1 MGNSNKTTSC
11 LIVVAL
17 TAVLLADLSAILKP
31 VQAQGRSSALIEEIV
46 VTARKREENLQD
58 APIAVSAFTGEALDF
73 RGVTD
78 IGKLDQ
84 FVPNLVLNESTTY
97 SNVTNAAVYIRGI
110 GQNDFTPVIDPGVG
124 IYVDGVYL
132 GRSVGAVLDIVDLER
147 VEVLRGPQGTL
158 FGRNTIG
165 GAISLSSKKPDG
177 EFGGKL
183 DVKYGTDDRF
193 NVRGSVNIPLS
204 DKFFARLSAAT
215 FNQDGYVTRVL
226 DDKDLGDQDVVAL
239 RAALRW
245 LPNDNL
251 DINWSVDYSTENE
264 NGNPFVLTGIQ
275 PLNVGILTGGGP
287 SMTLAATTLGAQ
299 LATGGPASFPG
310 GEFFN
315 VLHPSGFPF
324 QFLACFSPENANN
337 PVCFNQQYID
347 NGDKKLNYSGDPSY
361 QKLDVWGTGLTVDWQ
376 LNENLKLKSI
386 TSLRGFEGNF
396 EGDQDGSPIRVSY
409 LIDIYQHEQFSQEL
423 QLLGTGF
430 AERLDWIIGGYYFEE
445 DGKNINPVRFSQVD
459 LQSGGH
465 YDADSWA
472 VFAQGTWHFNDRLDL
487 TFGLRYTEDTRDYL
501 PDQFIEVLPVGPLP
515 FNCPPPATPMP
526 FNPALP
532 TCGIGDRPLP
542 FEWTHHQT
550 SELVPMVNL
559 SYRWNEGLMTYF
571 TYSEGFKSGGYT
583 QRIFPPEASTP
594 SFDPEFVKSY
604 EGGFKFDGW
613 NDRLRF
619 NVAVFFTDYTNL
631 QLLVADPSRLGPFV
645 SNAGDAEVIGVE
657 MEALLN
663 PAEGWY
669 ITGSAGMTDIDR
681 TALEGTVQGLNLDSP
696 FQHVSEWT
704 ANAQIYK
711 EFAIGDLGYLTPRFE
726 WSYRTD
732 WGTNSN
738 NVPRLGDDV
747 LPGGPFAGVPL
758 SFGVSNP
765 VLEEDDLHLLNASV
779 RWDVR
784 NSGLSISGGVD
795 NLTDEE
801 YTIFANY
808 QDGFGFTQQTF
819 HRGREW
825 YIQAGYEF

>member
-1 MGNSNKTTSC
+1 MNNPLKQPPY
-11 LIVVAL
+11 IVAVVVAAML
-17 TAVLLADLSAILKP
+17 FTGTTVIHKP
-31 VQAQGRSSALIEEIV
+31 AHAQGRSSALLEEIV

-58 APIAVSAFTGEALDF
+58 APIAVSAFTGDALDF
-73 RGVTD
+73 RGVTE

-97 SNVTNAAVYIRGI
+97 SNVSNAAVYIRGI

-132 GRSVGAVLDIVDLER
+132 GRSVGAVLDIVDVDR
-147 VEVLRGPQGTL
+147 IEVLRGPQGTL

-165 GAISLSSKKPDG
+165 GAISLSSKKPDE
-177 EFGGKL
+177 EFGGKV

-193 NVRGSVNIPLS
+193 NVRGTVNIPFG

-215 FNQDGYVTRVL
+215 FMQDGYVTRVV
-226 DDKDLGDQDVVAL
+226 DGKDLGDQDVVAL
-239 RAALRW
+239 RGVLRW
-245 LPNDNL
+245 LPNNNL
-251 DINWSVDYSTENE
+251 DINWSVDYSRERE

-287 SMTLAATTLGAQ
+287 SMTLAATTLAAQ
-299 LATGGPASFPG
+299 LATGGPPSVLG

-324 QFLACFSPENANN
+324 QFLACFSPQNANN

-347 NGDKKLNYSGDPSY
+347 NGDKKLNYSSDPSY

-376 LNENLKLKSI
+376 INEKLKVKSI
-386 TSLRGFEGNF
+386 SSMRGFEGDF

-423 QLLGTGF
+423 QLLGTSF
-430 AERLDWIIGGYYFEE
+430 ADRLDWIVGGYYFEE
-445 DGKNINPVRFSQVD
+445 DGKNINPVRFSQVY

-472 VFAQGTWHFNDRLDL
+472 LFAQGTWHFTDQLDL

-501 PDQFIEVLPVGPLP
+501 PDQYIEFLPTGPLP
-515 FNCPPPATPMP
+515 IPGTN
-526 FNPALP
+526 
-532 TCGIGDRPLP
+532 IGDRPLP
-542 FEWTHHQT
+542 YEWTSSGT

-559 SYRWNEGLMTYF
+559 SYRWNESLMTYF

-619 NVAVFFTDYTNL
+619 NVAVFFTDYTDL

-645 SNAGDAEVIGVE
+645 SNAGDAEVVGVE
-657 MEALLN
+657 LEMLLN
-663 PAEGWY
+663 PAQGLF

-681 TALEGTVQGLNLDSP
+681 TALGGGVQGLTLDSP
-696 FQHVSEWT
+696 FQHVSKWT

-738 NVPRLGDDV
+738 NVPRVGDDV

-758 SFGVSNP
+758 SFGVPNP

-784 NSGLSISGGVD
+784 NSGLSVSGGVD

-801 YTIFANY
+801 YTVFANY

>member
-1 MGNSNKTTSC
+1 MNNRLKQTPY
-11 LIVVAL
+11 IVAVAV
-17 TAVLLADLSAILKP
+17 AAILFTDTTVIHKP
-31 VQAQGRSSALIEEIV
+31 AHAQGRSSALLEEIV

-58 APIAVSAFTGEALDF
+58 APIAVSAFTGDALDF
-73 RGVTD
+73 RGVTE

-97 SNVTNAAVYIRGI
+97 SNVSNAAVYIRGI

-132 GRSVGAVLDIVDLER
+132 GRSVGAVLDIVDVDR
-147 VEVLRGPQGTL
+147 IEVLRGPQGTL

-165 GAISLSSKKPDG
+165 GAISLSSKKPDE
-177 EFGGKL
+177 EFGGKV

-193 NVRGSVNIPLS
+193 NVRGTVNIPFG

-215 FNQDGYVTRVL
+215 FLQDGYVTRVV
-226 DDKDLGDQDVVAL
+226 DGKDLGDQDVVAL
-239 RAALRW
+239 RGVLRW
-245 LPNDNL
+245 LPNNNL
-251 DINWSVDYSTENE
+251 DINWSVDYSRERE

-287 SMTLAATTLGAQ
+287 SMTLAATTLAAQ
-299 LATGGPASFPG
+299 LATGGPPSVLG

-324 QFLACFSPENANN
+324 QFLACFSPQNANN

-347 NGDKKLNYSGDPSY
+347 NGDKKLNYSSDPSY

-376 LNENLKLKSI
+376 INEKLKVKSI
-386 TSLRGFEGNF
+386 SSMRGFEGDF

-423 QLLGTGF
+423 QLLGTSF
-430 AERLDWIIGGYYFEE
+430 ADRLDWIVGGYYFEE
-445 DGKNINPVRFSQVD
+445 DGKNINPVRFSQVY

-472 VFAQGTWHFNDRLDL
+472 LFAQGTWHFTDQLDL

-501 PDQFIEVLPVGPLP
+501 PDQYIEFLPTGPLP
-515 FNCPPPATPMP
+515 IPGTN
-526 FNPALP
+526 
-532 TCGIGDRPLP
+532 IGDRPLP
-542 FEWTHHQT
+542 YEWTSSGT

-559 SYRWNEGLMTYF
+559 SYRWNESLMTYI

-619 NVAVFFTDYTNL
+619 NVAVFFTDYTDL

-645 SNAGDAEVIGVE
+645 SNAGDAEVVGVE
-657 MEALLN
+657 LEMLLN
-663 PAEGWY
+663 PAQGLF

-681 TALEGTVQGLNLDSP
+681 TALGGGVQGLTLDSP
-696 FQHVSEWT
+696 FQHVSKWT

-738 NVPRLGDDV
+738 NVPRVGDDV

-758 SFGVSNP
+758 SFGVPNP

-779 RWDVR
+779 RWDLR
-784 NSGLSISGGVD
+784 NSGLSVSGGVD
-795 NLTDEE
+795 NLTDEK
-801 YTIFANY
+801 YTVFANY

>member
-1 MGNSNKTTSC
+1 MNNPLKQPPY
-11 LIVVAL
+11 IVAVVVAAML
-17 TAVLLADLSAILKP
+17 FTGTTVIHKP
-31 VQAQGRSSALIEEIV
+31 AHAQGRSSALLEEIV

-58 APIAVSAFTGEALDF
+58 APIAVSAFTGDALDF
-73 RGVTD
+73 RGVTE

-97 SNVTNAAVYIRGI
+97 SNVSNAAVYIRGI

-132 GRSVGAVLDIVDLER
+132 GRSVGAVLDIVDVDR
-147 VEVLRGPQGTL
+147 IEVLRGPQGTL

-165 GAISLSSKKPDG
+165 GAISLSSKKPG
-177 EFGGKL
+177 EEFGGKV

-193 NVRGSVNIPLS
+193 NVRGTVNIPFG

-215 FNQDGYVTRVL
+215 FIQDGYVTRVV
-226 DDKDLGDQDVVAL
+226 DGKDLGDQDVVAL
-239 RAALRW
+239 RGVLRW
-245 LPNDNL
+245 LPNNNL
-251 DINWSVDYSTENE
+251 DINWSVDYSRERE

-287 SMTLAATTLGAQ
+287 SMTLAATTLAAQ
-299 LATGGPASFPG
+299 LATGGPPSVLG

-324 QFLACFSPENANN
+324 QFLACFSPQNANN

-347 NGDKKLNYSGDPSY
+347 NGDKKLNYSSDPSY

-376 LNENLKLKSI
+376 INEKLKVKSI
-386 TSLRGFEGNF
+386 SSMRGFEGDF

-423 QLLGTGF
+423 QLLGTSF
-430 AERLDWIIGGYYFEE
+430 ADRLDWIVGGYYFEE
-445 DGKNINPVRFSQVD
+445 DGKNINPVRFSQVY

-472 VFAQGTWHFNDRLDL
+472 LFAQGTWHFTDQLDL

-501 PDQFIEVLPVGPLP
+501 PDQYIEFLPTGPLP
-515 FNCPPPATPMP
+515 IPGTN
-526 FNPALP
+526 
-532 TCGIGDRPLP
+532 IGDRPLP
-542 FEWTHHQT
+542 YEWTSSGT

-559 SYRWNEGLMTYF
+559 SYRWNESLMTYI

-619 NVAVFFTDYTNL
+619 NVAVFFTDYTDL

-645 SNAGDAEVIGVE
+645 SNAGDAEVVGVE
-657 MEALLN
+657 LEMLLN
-663 PAEGWY
+663 PAQGLF

-681 TALEGTVQGLNLDSP
+681 TALGGGVQGLTLDSP
-696 FQHVSEWT
+696 FQHVSKWT

-738 NVPRLGDDV
+738 NVPRVGDDV

-758 SFGVSNP
+758 SFGVPNP

-784 NSGLSISGGVD
+784 NSGLSVSGGVD

-801 YTIFANY
+801 YTVFANY

>member
-1 MGNSNKTTSC
+1 MNIRIKHAPYAVAA
-11 LIVVAL
+11 VVA
-17 TAVLLADLSAILKP
+17 AILLTDSAAIFKQ
-31 VQAQGRSSALIEEIV
+31 VHAQGRSSALLEEIV

-58 APIAVSAFTGEALDF
+58 APIAVSAFSGDALDF
-73 RGVTD
+73 RGITE

-177 EFGGKL
+177 EFGGKV

-193 NVRGSVNIPLS
+193 NVRGSVNIPFG

-215 FNQDGYVTRVL
+215 FLQDGYVTRVV
-226 DDKDLGDQDVVAL
+226 DGKDLGDQDVVAL
-239 RAALRW
+239 RGALRW

-251 DINWSVDYSTENE
+251 DINWSVDYSRERE

-287 SMTLAATTLGAQ
+287 SMTLAANTLAAQ

-324 QFLACFSPENANN
+324 QFLSCFSPSNANN

-347 NGDKKLNYSGDPSY
+347 NGDKKLNYSSDPSY

-376 LNENLKLKSI
+376 INEKLKVKSI
-386 TSLRGFEGNF
+386 SSMRGFEGDF

-423 QLLGTGF
+423 QLLGTSF
-430 AERLDWIIGGYYFEE
+430 ADRLDWIVGGYYFEE
-445 DGKNINPVRFSQVD
+445 DGKNINPVRFSQVY

-472 VFAQGTWHFNDRLDL
+472 LFAQGTWHFTDRLDL

-501 PDQFIEVLPVGPLP
+501 PDQYIEVLPAGPLP
-515 FNCPPPATPMP
+515 IPGTN
-526 FNPALP
+526 
-532 TCGIGDRPLP
+532 IGDRPLP
-542 FEWTHHQT
+542 YEWTSSGT

-559 SYRWNEGLMTYF
+559 SYRWNESLMTYF

-619 NVAVFFTDYTNL
+619 NAAVFFTDYTDL

-645 SNAGDAEVIGVE
+645 SNAGDAEVVGVE
-657 MEALLN
+657 LEMLLN
-663 PAEGWY
+663 PAQGWF

-681 TALEGTVQGLNLDSP
+681 TALGGGVQGLTLDSP
-696 FQHVSEWT
+696 FQHVSKWT

-758 SFGVSNP
+758 SFGVPNP

-779 RWDVR
+779 RWDMR
-784 NSGLSISGGVD
+784 NSGLSVSGGVD

-801 YTIFANY
+801 YTTFANY

-819 HRGREW
+819 DRGRQW

>member
-1 MGNSNKTTSC
+1 MTRRNTHAH
-11 LIVVAL
+11 LAILAMAAVILFADPA
-17 TAVLLADLSAILKP
+17 AVLNPAH
-31 VQAQGRSSALIEEIV
+31 AQGRSAALIEEIV
-46 VTARKREENLQD
+46 VTARKRQENLQD

-132 GRSVGAVLDIVDLER
+132 GRSVGAVLDIVDVDR

-165 GAISLSSKKPDG
+165 GAISINSKKPDG
-177 EFGGKL
+177 EFGGKV

-193 NVRGSVNIPLS
+193 NVRGSVNIPLT

-215 FNQDGYVTRVL
+215 FNQDGYVTRVI
-226 DDKDLGDQDVVAL
+226 DGKDLGDQDVVAL
-239 RAALRW
+239 RGALRW

-264 NGNPFVLTGIQ
+264 NGNPFVLTGVQ
-275 PLNVGILTGGGP
+275 PLNVGIATGGGP
-287 SMTLAATTLGAQ
+287 SMTLAANTIAAQ
-299 LATGGPASFPG
+299 LASGGPASFLG

-324 QFLACFSPENANN
+324 QFLACFSPENANS
-337 PVCFNQQYID
+337 PVCINQQYID
-347 NGDKKLNYSGDPSY
+347 NGDKKLNYGGDPSY
-361 QKLDVWGTGLTVDWQ
+361 QKLDVWGTGLTIDWQ
-376 LNENLKLKSI
+376 INEKLKVKSI
-386 TSLRGFEGNF
+386 SSLRGFEGDF

-423 QLLGTGF
+423 QLLGTSF
-430 AERLDWIIGGYYFEE
+430 ADRLDWIIGGYYFEE

-472 VFAQGTWHFNDRLDL
+472 IFAQGTWHFTDKLDL

-501 PDQFIEVLPVGPLP
+501 PDQYIEVLPIGPLP
-515 FNCPPPATPMP
+515 IPGT
-526 FNPALP
+526 
-532 TCGIGDRPLP
+532 GIGDRPLP
-542 FEWTHHQT
+542 YEWASSET

-559 SYRWNEGLMTYF
+559 SYRWNNSLMTYF

-583 QRIFPPEASTP
+583 QRIFPPEFSTP

-619 NVAVFFTDYTNL
+619 NVAVFYTDYTDL
-631 QLLVADPSRLGPFV
+631 QLLVADPSRFGPFV

-681 TALEGTVQGLNLDSP
+681 TALAGTVQGLTLDSP
-696 FQHVSEWT
+696 FQHISEWT
-704 ANAQIYK
+704 ANAQVYK

-738 NVPRLGDDV
+738 NIPRLGGDV
-747 LPGGPFAGVPL
+747 LPGGPFASAPL
-758 SFGVSNP
+758 SFGVPNP
-765 VLEEDDLHLLNASV
+765 ALVEDDLHLLNASV

-784 NSGLSISGGVD
+784 NSGLSVSGGVD

-808 QDGFGFTQQTF
+808 QDAFGFTNQTF

>member
-1 MGNSNKTTSC
+1 MNNPLKQPPY
-11 LIVVAL
+11 IVAVVVAAML
-17 TAVLLADLSAILKP
+17 FTGTTVIHKP
-31 VQAQGRSSALIEEIV
+31 AHAQGRSSALLEEIV

-58 APIAVSAFTGEALDF
+58 APIAVSAFTGDALDF
-73 RGVTD
+73 RGVTE

-97 SNVTNAAVYIRGI
+97 SNVSNAAVYIRGI

-132 GRSVGAVLDIVDLER
+132 GRSVGAVLDIVDVDR
-147 VEVLRGPQGTL
+147 IEVLRGPQGTL

-165 GAISLSSKKPDG
+165 GAISLSSKKPG
-177 EFGGKL
+177 EEFGGKV

-193 NVRGSVNIPLS
+193 NVRGTVNIPFG

-215 FNQDGYVTRVL
+215 FMQDGYVTRVV
-226 DDKDLGDQDVVAL
+226 DGKDLGDQDVVAL
-239 RAALRW
+239 RGVLRW
-245 LPNDNL
+245 LPNNNL
-251 DINWSVDYSTENE
+251 DINWSVDYSRERE

-287 SMTLAATTLGAQ
+287 SMTLAATTLAAQ
-299 LATGGPASFPG
+299 LATGGPPSVLG

-324 QFLACFSPENANN
+324 QFLACFSPQNANN

-347 NGDKKLNYSGDPSY
+347 NGDKKLNYSSDPSY

-376 LNENLKLKSI
+376 INEKLKVKSI
-386 TSLRGFEGNF
+386 SSMRGFEGDF

-423 QLLGTGF
+423 QLLGTSF
-430 AERLDWIIGGYYFEE
+430 ADRLDWIVGGYYFEE
-445 DGKNINPVRFSQVD
+445 DGKNINPVRFSQVY

-472 VFAQGTWHFNDRLDL
+472 LFAQGTWHFTDQLDL

-501 PDQFIEVLPVGPLP
+501 PDQYIEFLPTGPLP
-515 FNCPPPATPMP
+515 IPGTN
-526 FNPALP
+526 
-532 TCGIGDRPLP
+532 IGDRPLP
-542 FEWTHHQT
+542 YEWTSSGT

-559 SYRWNEGLMTYF
+559 SYRWNESLMTYI

-619 NVAVFFTDYTNL
+619 NVAVFFTDYTDL

-645 SNAGDAEVIGVE
+645 SNAGDAEVVGVE
-657 MEALLN
+657 LEMLLN
-663 PAEGWY
+663 PAQGLF

-681 TALEGTVQGLNLDSP
+681 TALGGGVQGLTLDSP
-696 FQHVSEWT
+696 FQHVSKWT

-738 NVPRLGDDV
+738 NVPRVGDDV

-758 SFGVSNP
+758 SFGVPNP

-784 NSGLSISGGVD
+784 NSGLSVSGGVD
-795 NLTDEE
+795 NLTDEK
-801 YTIFANY
+801 YTVFANY

>member
-1 MGNSNKTTSC
+1 MNNRTIRIPC
-11 LIVVAL
+11 IVATV
-17 TAVLLADLSAILKP
+17 VSAILVTGATAFQKP
-31 VQAQGRSSALIEEIV
+31 AHAQGRSAALIEEVV

-58 APIAVSAFTGEALDF
+58 APIAVSAFTGDALDF

-78 IGKLDQ
+78 IDRLDQ
-84 FVPNLVLNESTTY
+84 FVPNLVLNESPTY

-110 GQNDFTPVIDPGVG
+110 GQNDFVPVIDPGVG

-132 GRSVGAVLDIVDLER
+132 GRSVGAVLDIVDVER
-147 VEVLRGPQGTL
+147 VEILRGPQGTL

-165 GAISLSSKKPDG
+165 GAISLSSKKPNE

-193 NVRGSVNIPLS
+193 NVRGTVNIPFG
-204 DKFFARLSAAT
+204 DKLFARLSAAT
-215 FNQDGYVTRVL
+215 FNQDGYVTRVV
-226 DDKDLGDQDVVAL
+226 DGADLGDQDVVAL
-239 RAALRW
+239 RGALRW
-245 LPNDNL
+245 LPTDNL
-251 DINWSVDYSTENE
+251 EVNWSVDYSTENE

-275 PLNVGILTGGGP
+275 PLNIGLLTGGGP
-287 SMTLAATTLGAQ
+287 SMTLAANTLAAQ
-299 LATGGPASFPG
+299 LATGGPPSVLG

-324 QFLACFSPENANN
+324 QFLACFSPQNANN

-347 NGDKKLNYSGDPSY
+347 DGDRKLNYGTDPSY

-376 LNENLKLKSI
+376 INDKLKVKSI
-386 TSLRGFEGNF
+386 SSLRGFEGDF
-396 EGDQDGSPIRVSY
+396 EGDQDGSPIRVSW

-423 QLLGTGF
+423 QLLGTSF
-430 AERLDWIIGGYYFEE
+430 ADRLDWIIGGYYFEE
-445 DGKNINPVRFSQVD
+445 DGKNINPVRFSQVY

-472 VFAQGTWHFNDRLDL
+472 VFAQGTWHFNDQLDL

-501 PDQFIEVLPVGPLP
+501 PDQYIEFLPTGPLP
-515 FNCPPPATPMP
+515 IPGT
-526 FNPALP
+526 
-532 TCGIGDRPLP
+532 GIGARPLP
-542 FEWTHHQT
+542 YEWVSRQT

-559 SYRWNEGLMTYF
+559 SYRWNDSLMTYL

-583 QRIFPPEASTP
+583 QRIFPPETSTP

-619 NVAVFFTDYTNL
+619 NVAVFFTDYTDL

-657 MEALLN
+657 MEVLLN
-663 PAEGWY
+663 PAEGWF
-669 ITGSAGMTDIDR
+669 ISGSAGMTDIDR
-681 TALEGTVQGLNLDSP
+681 TALEGTVQGLTLDSP

-704 ANAQIYK
+704 ANAQIYR

-738 NVPRLGDDV
+738 NIPRTGDDV

-758 SFGVSNP
+758 SFGVPNP
-765 VLEEDDLHLLNASV
+765 VLVEDDLHLLNASV

-795 NLTDEE
+795 NLTDENFV
-801 YTIFANY
+801 TFSNY

-819 HRGREW
+819 DRGREW

>member
-1 MGNSNKTTSC
+1 MNNRLKQTPY
-11 LIVVAL
+11 IVAVVVAAML
-17 TAVLLADLSAILKP
+17 FTGTTVIHKP
-31 VQAQGRSSALIEEIV
+31 AHAQGRSSALLEEIV

-58 APIAVSAFTGEALDF
+58 APIAVSAFTGDALDF
-73 RGVTD
+73 RGVTE

-97 SNVTNAAVYIRGI
+97 SNVSNAAVYIRGI

-132 GRSVGAVLDIVDLER
+132 GRSVGAVLDIVDVDR
-147 VEVLRGPQGTL
+147 IEVLRGPQGTL

-165 GAISLSSKKPDG
+165 GAISLSSKKPDE
-177 EFGGKL
+177 EFGGKV

-193 NVRGSVNIPLS
+193 NVRGTVNIPFG

-215 FNQDGYVTRVL
+215 FLQDGYVTRVV
-226 DDKDLGDQDVVAL
+226 DGKDLGDQDVVAL
-239 RAALRW
+239 RGALRW
-245 LPNDNL
+245 LPTNNL
-251 DINWSVDYSTENE
+251 DINWSVDYSRERE
-264 NGNPFVLTGIQ
+264 NGNPFVLAGIQ

-287 SMTLAATTLGAQ
+287 SMTLAANTLAAQ
-299 LATGGPASFPG
+299 LATGGPPSVLG

-324 QFLACFSPENANN
+324 QFLACFSPQNANN

-347 NGDKKLNYSGDPSY
+347 NGDKKLNYSSDPSY

-376 LNENLKLKSI
+376 INEKLKVKSI
-386 TSLRGFEGNF
+386 SSMRGFEGDF

-423 QLLGTGF
+423 QLLGTSF
-430 AERLDWIIGGYYFEE
+430 ADRLDWIVGGYYFEE
-445 DGKNINPVRFSQVD
+445 DGKNINPVRFSQVY

-472 VFAQGTWHFNDRLDL
+472 LFAQGTWHFTDQLDL
-487 TFGLRYTEDTRDYL
+487 TFGLRYTEDTRNYL
-501 PDQFIEVLPVGPLP
+501 PDQYIEVLPIGPLP
-515 FNCPPPATPMP
+515 IPGTN
-526 FNPALP
+526 
-532 TCGIGDRPLP
+532 IGDRPLP
-542 FEWTHHQT
+542 YEWTSSGT
-550 SELVPMVNL
+550 SELVPMVNM
-559 SYRWNEGLMTYF
+559 SYRWNESLMTYI

-619 NVAVFFTDYTNL
+619 NVAVFFTDYTDL

-645 SNAGDAEVIGVE
+645 SNAGDAEVVGVE
-657 MEALLN
+657 LEMSLN
-663 PAEGWY
+663 PAQGLF

-681 TALEGTVQGLNLDSP
+681 TALGGGVQGLTLDSP
-696 FQHVSEWT
+696 FQHVSKWT

-738 NVPRLGDDV
+738 NVPRVGDDV

-758 SFGVSNP
+758 SFGVPNP

-784 NSGLSISGGVD
+784 NSGLSVSGGVD

-801 YTIFANY
+801 YTVFANY

>member
-1 MGNSNKTTSC
+1 MNNRTLQTPYVVA
-11 LIVVAL
+11 IVVATIL
-17 TAVLLADLSAILKP
+17 FTDSAAIFKP
-31 VQAQGRSSALIEEIV
+31 AHAQGRSGALIEEIV

-58 APIAVSAFTGEALDF
+58 APIAVSAFSGDALDF

-97 SNVTNAAVYIRGI
+97 SNVSNAAVYIRGI

-132 GRSVGAVLDIVDLER
+132 GRSVGAVLDIVDVER
-147 VEVLRGPQGTL
+147 IEVLRGPQGTL

-165 GAISLSSKKPDG
+165 GAISLNSKKPDG
-177 EFGGKL
+177 EFGGKV

-193 NVRGSVNIPLS
+193 NVRGSVNIPFG

-215 FNQDGYVTRVL
+215 FLQDGYVTRVV
-226 DDKDLGDQDVVAL
+226 DGKDLGDQDVVAL
-239 RAALRW
+239 RGALRW
-245 LPNDNL
+245 LPTDNL
-251 DINWSVDYSTENE
+251 DISWSVDYSRERE
-264 NGNPFVLTGIQ
+264 NGNPFVLVGIQ

-287 SMTLAATTLGAQ
+287 SMTLAANTLAAQ
-299 LATGGPASFPG
+299 LASGGPATFPG

-315 VLHPSGFPF
+315 VIHPSGFPF

-347 NGDKKLNYSGDPSY
+347 NGDKKLNYSGDPSS
-361 QKLDVWGTGLTVDWQ
+361 QELDVWGTGLTAEWQ
-376 LNENLKLKSI
+376 INDKLKVKSI
-386 TSLRGFEGNF
+386 SSLRGFEGHF

-423 QLLGTGF
+423 QLLGTSF
-430 AERLDWIIGGYYFEE
+430 ADRLDWILGAYYFEE
-445 DGKNINPVRFSQVD
+445 TGKNINPVRFSQVD

-472 VFAQGTWHFNDRLDL
+472 VFAQGTWHFNDKLDL
-487 TFGLRYTEDTRDYL
+487 TFGLRYTEDSRDYL
-501 PDQFIEVLPVGPLP
+501 PDQFIEVLPTGPLP
-515 FNCPPPATPMP
+515 IPGTN
-526 FNPALP
+526 
-532 TCGIGDRPLP
+532 IGDRPLP
-542 FEWTHHQT
+542 YEWTSSKT

-559 SYRWNEGLMTYF
+559 SYRWNESLMTYF

-619 NVAVFFTDYTNL
+619 NVAVFFTDYTDL

-657 MEALLN
+657 LEMLLN

-681 TALEGTVQGLNLDSP
+681 TALGGGVQGLTLDSP
-696 FQHVSEWT
+696 FQHISKWT
-704 ANAQIYK
+704 ANAQIYR
-711 EFAIGDLGYLTPRFE
+711 EFALGEWGYLTPRFE

-758 SFGVSNP
+758 SFGVPNP
-765 VLEEDDLHLLNASV
+765 TLVEDDLHLLNASV

-784 NSGLSISGGVD
+784 NTDLSFSAGVD

-801 YTIFANY
+801 YTTFANY

-819 HRGREW
+819 DRGRQW
-825 YIQAGYEF
+825 YVQGSFEF

>member
-1 MGNSNKTTSC
+1 MNNRTIKIPCIAAT
-11 LIVVAL
+11 VVAAIL
-17 TAVLLADLSAILKP
+17 FTDATAVLKP
-31 VQAQGRSSALIEEIV
+31 VHAQGRSSALLEEIV

-58 APIAVSAFTGEALDF
+58 APIAVSAFTGDALDF

-132 GRSVGAVLDIVDLER
+132 GRSVGAVLDIVDVDR

-165 GAISLSSKKPDG
+165 GAISLSSKKPDR
-177 EFGGKL
+177 EFGGKV

-193 NVRGSVNIPLS
+193 NVRGSVNIPLG
-204 DKFFARLSAAT
+204 DKLFARLSAAT
-215 FNQDGYVTRVL
+215 FMQDGYVTRVF
-226 DDKDLGDQDVVAL
+226 DGEDLGDQDVVAL
-239 RAALRW
+239 RGALRW
-245 LPNDNL
+245 LPTNNL

-287 SMTLAATTLGAQ
+287 SMTLAANTQAAQ
-299 LATGGPASFPG
+299 LATGGFASIFG

-324 QFLACFSPENANN
+324 QFLSCFGPSNANN
-337 PVCFNQQYID
+337 PVCFNQQYLD
-347 NGDKKLNYSGDPSY
+347 NGDKKLNYSTDPSY

-376 LNENLKLKSI
+376 VNENLKVKSI
-386 TSLRGFEGNF
+386 SSLRGFEGDF

-423 QLLGTGF
+423 QLLGTSF
-430 AERLDWIIGGYYFEE
+430 ADRLDWIIGGYYFEE
-445 DGKNINPVRFSQVD
+445 DGKNINPVRFSQVY

-472 VFAQGTWHFNDRLDL
+472 VFAQGTWHFNDQLDL

-501 PDQFIEVLPVGPLP
+501 PDQYIEVLPIGPLP
-515 FNCPPPATPMP
+515 IPGTN
-526 FNPALP
+526 
-532 TCGIGDRPLP
+532 IGDRPLP
-542 FEWTHHQT
+542 FEWTSSQT

-559 SYRWNEGLMTYF
+559 SYRWNESLMTYF

-583 QRIFPPEASTP
+583 QRIFPPEPSTP

-619 NVAVFFTDYTNL
+619 NVAVFFTDYTDL

-645 SNAGDAEVIGVE
+645 SNAGDAEVVGVE
-657 MEALLN
+657 LEMLLN
-663 PAEGWY
+663 PAQGWF

-681 TALEGTVQGLNLDSP
+681 TALGGGVQGLTLDSP
-696 FQHVSEWT
+696 FQHISKWT

-711 EFAIGDLGYLTPRFE
+711 ELPIGDLGYLTPRFE

-738 NVPRLGDDV
+738 NVPRAGDDV
-747 LPGGPFAGVPL
+747 LAGGPFAGVPL
-758 SFGVSNP
+758 SFGVPNP

-784 NSGLSISGGVD
+784 NSGLSVSGGVD
-795 NLTDEE
+795 NLTDEQ
-801 YTIFANY
+801 YTVFANY

>member
-1 MGNSNKTTSC
+1 MNNPLKQPPY
-11 LIVVAL
+11 IVAVVVAAML
-17 TAVLLADLSAILKP
+17 FTGTTVIHKP
-31 VQAQGRSSALIEEIV
+31 AHAQGRSSALLEEIV

-58 APIAVSAFTGEALDF
+58 APIAVSAFTGDALDF
-73 RGVTD
+73 RGVTE

-97 SNVTNAAVYIRGI
+97 SNVSNAAVYIRGI

-132 GRSVGAVLDIVDLER
+132 GRSVGAVLDIVDVDR
-147 VEVLRGPQGTL
+147 IEVLRGPQGTL

-165 GAISLSSKKPDG
+165 GAISLSSKKPDE
-177 EFGGKL
+177 EFGGKV

-193 NVRGSVNIPLS
+193 NVRGTVNIPFG

-215 FNQDGYVTRVL
+215 FMQDGYVTRVV
-226 DDKDLGDQDVVAL
+226 DGKDLGDQDVVAL
-239 RAALRW
+239 RGVLRW
-245 LPNDNL
+245 LPNNNL
-251 DINWSVDYSTENE
+251 DINWSVDYSRERE

-287 SMTLAATTLGAQ
+287 SMTLAATTLAAQ
-299 LATGGPASFPG
+299 LATGGPPSVLG

-324 QFLACFSPENANN
+324 QFLACFSPQNANN

-347 NGDKKLNYSGDPSY
+347 NGDKKLNYSSDPSY

-376 LNENLKLKSI
+376 INEKLKVKSI
-386 TSLRGFEGNF
+386 SSMRGFEGDF

-423 QLLGTGF
+423 QLLGTSF
-430 AERLDWIIGGYYFEE
+430 ADRLDWIVGGYYFEE
-445 DGKNINPVRFSQVD
+445 DGKNINPVRFSQVY

-472 VFAQGTWHFNDRLDL
+472 LFAQGTWHFTDQLDL

-501 PDQFIEVLPVGPLP
+501 PDQYIEFLPTGPLP
-515 FNCPPPATPMP
+515 IPGTN
-526 FNPALP
+526 
-532 TCGIGDRPLP
+532 IGDRPLP
-542 FEWTHHQT
+542 YEWTSSGT

-559 SYRWNEGLMTYF
+559 SYRWNESLMTYI

-619 NVAVFFTDYTNL
+619 NVAVFFTDYTDL

-645 SNAGDAEVIGVE
+645 SNAGDAEVVGVE
-657 MEALLN
+657 LEMLLN
-663 PAEGWY
+663 PAQGLF

-681 TALEGTVQGLNLDSP
+681 TALGGGVQGLTLDSP
-696 FQHVSEWT
+696 FQHVSKWT

-738 NVPRLGDDV
+738 NVPRVGDDV

-758 SFGVSNP
+758 SFGVPNP

-784 NSGLSISGGVD
+784 NSGLSVSGGVD

-801 YTIFANY
+801 YTVFANY

>member
-1 MGNSNKTTSC
+1 MNNPLKQPPY
-11 LIVVAL
+11 IVAVVVAAML
-17 TAVLLADLSAILKP
+17 FTGTTVIHKP
-31 VQAQGRSSALIEEIV
+31 AHAQGRSSALLEEIV

-58 APIAVSAFTGEALDF
+58 APIAVSAFTGDALDF
-73 RGVTD
+73 RGVTE

-97 SNVTNAAVYIRGI
+97 SNVSNAAVYIRGI

-132 GRSVGAVLDIVDLER
+132 GRSVGAVLDIVDVDR
-147 VEVLRGPQGTL
+147 IEVLRGPQGTL

-165 GAISLSSKKPDG
+165 GAISLSSKKPG
-177 EFGGKL
+177 EEFGGKV

-193 NVRGSVNIPLS
+193 NVRGTVNIPFG

-215 FNQDGYVTRVL
+215 FMQDGYVTRVV
-226 DDKDLGDQDVVAL
+226 DGKDLGDQDVVAL
-239 RAALRW
+239 RGVLRW
-245 LPNDNL
+245 LPNNNL
-251 DINWSVDYSTENE
+251 DINWSVDYSRERE

-287 SMTLAATTLGAQ
+287 SMTLAATTLAAQ
-299 LATGGPASFPG
+299 LATGGPPSVLG

-324 QFLACFSPENANN
+324 QFLACFSPQNANN

-347 NGDKKLNYSGDPSY
+347 NGDKKLNYSSDPSY

-376 LNENLKLKSI
+376 INEKLKVKSI
-386 TSLRGFEGNF
+386 SSMRGFEGDF

-423 QLLGTGF
+423 QLLGTSF
-430 AERLDWIIGGYYFEE
+430 ADRLDWIVGGYYFEE
-445 DGKNINPVRFSQVD
+445 DGKNINPVRFSQVY

-472 VFAQGTWHFNDRLDL
+472 LFAQGTWHFTDQLDL

-501 PDQFIEVLPVGPLP
+501 PDQYIEFLPTGPLP
-515 FNCPPPATPMP
+515 IPGTN
-526 FNPALP
+526 
-532 TCGIGDRPLP
+532 IGDRPLP
-542 FEWTHHQT
+542 YEWTSSGT

-559 SYRWNEGLMTYF
+559 SYRWNESLMTYI

-619 NVAVFFTDYTNL
+619 NVAVFFTDYTDL

-645 SNAGDAEVIGVE
+645 SNAGDAEVVGVE
-657 MEALLN
+657 LEMLLN
-663 PAEGWY
+663 PAQGLF

-681 TALEGTVQGLNLDSP
+681 TALGGGVQGLTLDSP
-696 FQHVSEWT
+696 FQHVSKWT

-738 NVPRLGDDV
+738 NVPRVGDDV

-758 SFGVSNP
+758 SFGVPNP

-784 NSGLSISGGVD
+784 NSGLSVSGGVD

-801 YTIFANY
+801 YTVFANY

>member
-1 MGNSNKTTSC
+1 MNNRLKQTPY
-11 LIVVAL
+11 IVAVVVAAML
-17 TAVLLADLSAILKP
+17 FTGTTVIHKP
-31 VQAQGRSSALIEEIV
+31 AHAQGRSSALLEEIV

-58 APIAVSAFTGEALDF
+58 APIAVSAFTGDALDF
-73 RGVTD
+73 RGVTE

-97 SNVTNAAVYIRGI
+97 SNVSNAAVYIRGI

-132 GRSVGAVLDIVDLER
+132 GRSVGAVLDIVDVDR
-147 VEVLRGPQGTL
+147 IEVLRGPQGTL

-165 GAISLSSKKPDG
+165 GAISLSSKKPDE
-177 EFGGKL
+177 EFGGKV

-193 NVRGSVNIPLS
+193 NVRGTVNIPFG

-215 FNQDGYVTRVL
+215 FLQDGYVTRVV
-226 DDKDLGDQDVVAL
+226 DGKDLGDQDVVAL
-239 RAALRW
+239 RGALRW
-245 LPNDNL
+245 LPNNNL
-251 DINWSVDYSTENE
+251 DINWSVDYSRERE
-264 NGNPFVLTGIQ
+264 NGNPFVLAGIQ

-287 SMTLAATTLGAQ
+287 SMTLAANTLAAQ
-299 LATGGPASFPG
+299 LATGGPPSVLG

-324 QFLACFSPENANN
+324 QFLACFSPQNANN

-347 NGDKKLNYSGDPSY
+347 NGDKKLNYSSDPSY

-376 LNENLKLKSI
+376 INEKLQVKSI
-386 TSLRGFEGNF
+386 SSMRGFEGDF

-423 QLLGTGF
+423 QLLGTSF
-430 AERLDWIIGGYYFEE
+430 ADRLDWIVGGYYFEE
-445 DGKNINPVRFSQVD
+445 DGKNINPVRFSQVY

-472 VFAQGTWHFNDRLDL
+472 VFAQGTWHFNEQLDL
-487 TFGLRYTEDTRDYL
+487 TFGLRYTEDTRNYL
-501 PDQFIEVLPVGPLP
+501 PDQYIEVLPIGPLP
-515 FNCPPPATPMP
+515 IPGTN
-526 FNPALP
+526 
-532 TCGIGDRPLP
+532 IGDRPLP
-542 FEWTHHQT
+542 YEWTSSGT

-559 SYRWNEGLMTYF
+559 SYRWNESLMTYI

-619 NVAVFFTDYTNL
+619 NVAVFFTDYTDL

-645 SNAGDAEVIGVE
+645 SNAGDAEVVGVE
-657 MEALLN
+657 LEMLLN
-663 PAEGWY
+663 PAQGLF

-681 TALEGTVQGLNLDSP
+681 TALGGGVQGLTLDSP
-696 FQHVSEWT
+696 FQHVSKWT

-738 NVPRLGDDV
+738 NVPRVGDDV

-758 SFGVSNP
+758 SFGVPNP
-765 VLEEDDLHLLNASV
+765 VLEEDDLHLFNASV

-784 NSGLSISGGVD
+784 NSGLSVSGGVD
-795 NLTDEE
+795 NLTDEK
-801 YTIFANY
+801 YTVFANY

>member
-1 MGNSNKTTSC
+1 MNNPLKQPPY
-11 LIVVAL
+11 IVAVVVAAML
-17 TAVLLADLSAILKP
+17 FTGTTVIHKP
-31 VQAQGRSSALIEEIV
+31 AHAQGRSSALLEEIV

-58 APIAVSAFTGEALDF
+58 APIAVSAFTGDALDF
-73 RGVTD
+73 RGVTE

-97 SNVTNAAVYIRGI
+97 SNVSNAAVYIRGI

-132 GRSVGAVLDIVDLER
+132 GRSVGAVLDIVDVDR
-147 VEVLRGPQGTL
+147 IEVLRGPQGTL

-165 GAISLSSKKPDG
+165 GAISLSSKKPDE
-177 EFGGKL
+177 EFGGKV

-193 NVRGSVNIPLS
+193 NVRGTVNIPFG

-215 FNQDGYVTRVL
+215 FLQDGYVTRVV
-226 DDKDLGDQDVVAL
+226 DGKDLGDQDVVAL
-239 RAALRW
+239 RGALRW
-245 LPNDNL
+245 LPTNNL
-251 DINWSVDYSTENE
+251 DINWSVDYSRERE
-264 NGNPFVLTGIQ
+264 NGNPFVLAGIQ

-287 SMTLAATTLGAQ
+287 SMTLAANTLAAQ
-299 LATGGPASFPG
+299 LATGGPPSVLG

-324 QFLACFSPENANN
+324 QFLACFSPQNANN

-347 NGDKKLNYSGDPSY
+347 NGDKKLNYSSDPSY

-376 LNENLKLKSI
+376 INEKLKVKSI
-386 TSLRGFEGNF
+386 SSMRGFEGDF

-423 QLLGTGF
+423 QLLGTSF
-430 AERLDWIIGGYYFEE
+430 ADRLDWIVGGYYFEE
-445 DGKNINPVRFSQVD
+445 DGKNINPVRFSQVY

-472 VFAQGTWHFNDRLDL
+472 LFAQGTWHFTDQLDL
-487 TFGLRYTEDTRDYL
+487 TFGLRYTEDTRNYL
-501 PDQFIEVLPVGPLP
+501 PDQYIEVLPIGPLP
-515 FNCPPPATPMP
+515 IPGTN
-526 FNPALP
+526 
-532 TCGIGDRPLP
+532 IGDRPLP
-542 FEWTHHQT
+542 YEWTSSGT
-550 SELVPMVNL
+550 SELVPMVNM
-559 SYRWNEGLMTYF
+559 SYRWNESLMTYI

-619 NVAVFFTDYTNL
+619 NVAVFFTDYTDL

-645 SNAGDAEVIGVE
+645 SNAGDAEVVGVE
-657 MEALLN
+657 LEMLLN
-663 PAEGWY
+663 PAQGLF

-681 TALEGTVQGLNLDSP
+681 TALGGGVQGLTLDSP
-696 FQHVSEWT
+696 FQHVSKWT

-738 NVPRLGDDV
+738 NVPRVGDDV

-758 SFGVSNP
+758 SFGVPNP

-784 NSGLSISGGVD
+784 NSGLSVSGGVD

-801 YTIFANY
+801 YTVFANY

>member
-1 MGNSNKTTSC
+1 MNNRLKQTPY
-11 LIVVAL
+11 IVAVVVAAML
-17 TAVLLADLSAILKP
+17 FTGTPVIHKP
-31 VQAQGRSSALIEEIV
+31 AHAQGRSSALLEEIV

-58 APIAVSAFTGEALDF
+58 APIAVSAFTGDALDF
-73 RGVTD
+73 RGVTE

-97 SNVTNAAVYIRGI
+97 SNVSNAAVYIRGI

-132 GRSVGAVLDIVDLER
+132 GRSVGAVLDIVDVDR
-147 VEVLRGPQGTL
+147 IEVLRGPQGTL

-165 GAISLSSKKPDG
+165 GAISLSSKKPDE
-177 EFGGKL
+177 EFGGKV

-193 NVRGSVNIPLS
+193 NVRGTVNIPFG

-215 FNQDGYVTRVL
+215 FLQDGYVTRVV
-226 DDKDLGDQDVVAL
+226 DGKDLGDQDVVAL
-239 RAALRW
+239 RGALRW
-245 LPNDNL
+245 LPINNL
-251 DINWSVDYSTENE
+251 DINWSVDYSRERE
-264 NGNPFVLTGIQ
+264 NGNPFVLAGIQ

-287 SMTLAATTLGAQ
+287 SMTLAANTLAAQ
-299 LATGGPASFPG
+299 LATGGPPSVLG

-324 QFLACFSPENANN
+324 QFLACFSPQNANN

-347 NGDKKLNYSGDPSY
+347 NGDKKLNYSSDPSY

-376 LNENLKLKSI
+376 INEKLKVKSI
-386 TSLRGFEGNF
+386 SSMRGFEGDF

-423 QLLGTGF
+423 QLLGTSF
-430 AERLDWIIGGYYFEE
+430 ADRLDWIVGGYYFEE
-445 DGKNINPVRFSQVD
+445 DGKNINPVRFSQVY

-472 VFAQGTWHFNDRLDL
+472 VFAQGTWHFNEQLDL
-487 TFGLRYTEDTRDYL
+487 TFGLRYTEDTRNYL
-501 PDQFIEVLPVGPLP
+501 PDQYIEVLPIGPLP
-515 FNCPPPATPMP
+515 IPGTN
-526 FNPALP
+526 
-532 TCGIGDRPLP
+532 IGDRPLP
-542 FEWTHHQT
+542 YEWTSSGT

-559 SYRWNEGLMTYF
+559 SYRWNESLMTYI

-619 NVAVFFTDYTNL
+619 NVAVFFTDYTDL

-645 SNAGDAEVIGVE
+645 SNAGDAEVVGVE
-657 MEALLN
+657 LEMLLN
-663 PAEGWY
+663 PAQGLF

-681 TALEGTVQGLNLDSP
+681 TALGGGVQGLTLDSP
-696 FQHVSEWT
+696 FQHVSKWT

-738 NVPRLGDDV
+738 NVPRVGDDV

-758 SFGVSNP
+758 SFGVPNP

-784 NSGLSISGGVD
+784 NTGLSVSGGVD

-801 YTIFANY
+801 YTVFANY

>member
-1 MGNSNKTTSC
+1 MNNRLKQTPY
-11 LIVVAL
+11 IVAVVVAAML
-17 TAVLLADLSAILKP
+17 FTGTTVIHKP
-31 VQAQGRSSALIEEIV
+31 AHAQGRSSALLEEIV

-58 APIAVSAFTGEALDF
+58 APIAVSAFTGDALDF
-73 RGVTD
+73 RGVTE

-97 SNVTNAAVYIRGI
+97 SNVSNAAVYIRGI

-132 GRSVGAVLDIVDLER
+132 GRSVGAVLDIVDVDR
-147 VEVLRGPQGTL
+147 IEVLRGPQGTL

-165 GAISLSSKKPDG
+165 GAISLSSKKPDE
-177 EFGGKL
+177 EFGGKV

-193 NVRGSVNIPLS
+193 NVRGTVNIPFG

-215 FNQDGYVTRVL
+215 FLQDGYVTRVV
-226 DDKDLGDQDVVAL
+226 DGKDLGDQDVVAL
-239 RAALRW
+239 RGALRW
-245 LPNDNL
+245 LPTNNL
-251 DINWSVDYSTENE
+251 DINWSVDYSRERE
-264 NGNPFVLTGIQ
+264 NGNPFVLAGIQ

-287 SMTLAATTLGAQ
+287 SMTLAANTLAAQ
-299 LATGGPASFPG
+299 LATGGPPSVLG

-324 QFLACFSPENANN
+324 QFLACFSPQNANN

-347 NGDKKLNYSGDPSY
+347 NGDKKLNYSSDPSY

-376 LNENLKLKSI
+376 INEKLKVKSI
-386 TSLRGFEGNF
+386 SSMRGFEGDF

-423 QLLGTGF
+423 QLLGTSF
-430 AERLDWIIGGYYFEE
+430 ADRLDWIVGGYYFEE
-445 DGKNINPVRFSQVD
+445 DGKNINPVRFSQVY

-472 VFAQGTWHFNDRLDL
+472 LFAQGTWHFTDQLDL
-487 TFGLRYTEDTRDYL
+487 TFGLRYTEDTRNYL
-501 PDQFIEVLPVGPLP
+501 PDQYIEVLPIGPLP
-515 FNCPPPATPMP
+515 IPGTN
-526 FNPALP
+526 
-532 TCGIGDRPLP
+532 IGDRPLP
-542 FEWTHHQT
+542 YEWTSSGT
-550 SELVPMVNL
+550 SELVPMVNM
-559 SYRWNEGLMTYF
+559 SYRWNESLMTYI

-619 NVAVFFTDYTNL
+619 NVAVFFTDYTDL

-645 SNAGDAEVIGVE
+645 SNAGDAEVVGVE
-657 MEALLN
+657 LEMLLN
-663 PAEGWY
+663 PAQGLF

-681 TALEGTVQGLNLDSP
+681 TALGGGVQGLTLDSP
-696 FQHVSEWT
+696 FQHVSKWT

-738 NVPRLGDDV
+738 NVPRVGDDV

-758 SFGVSNP
+758 SFGVPNP

-784 NSGLSISGGVD
+784 NTGLSVSGGVD

-801 YTIFANY
+801 YTVFANY

>member
-1 MGNSNKTTSC
+1 MNNHVIRTPY
-11 LIVVAL
+11 IVAL
-17 TAVLLADLSAILKP
+17 VAAALLFTDASAILKP
-31 VQAQGRSSALIEEIV
+31 AHAQGRSSALLEEIV

-58 APIAVSAFTGEALDF
+58 APIAVSAFTGDALDF
-73 RGVTD
+73 RGVTE

-97 SNVTNAAVYIRGI
+97 SNVSNAAVYIRGI

-132 GRSVGAVLDIVDLER
+132 GRSVGAVLDIVDVDR
-147 VEVLRGPQGTL
+147 IEVLRGPQGTL

-165 GAISLSSKKPDG
+165 GAISLSSKKPDE
-177 EFGGKL
+177 EFGGKV

-193 NVRGSVNIPLS
+193 NVRGTVNIPFG

-215 FNQDGYVTRVL
+215 FLQDGYVTRVV
-226 DDKDLGDQDVVAL
+226 DGKDLGDQDVVAL
-239 RAALRW
+239 RGVLRW
-245 LPNDNL
+245 LPNNNL
-251 DINWSVDYSTENE
+251 DINWSVDYSRERE

-287 SMTLAATTLGAQ
+287 SMTLAATTLAAQ
-299 LATGGPASFPG
+299 LATGGPPSVLG

-324 QFLACFSPENANN
+324 QFLACFSPQNANN

-347 NGDKKLNYSGDPSY
+347 NGDKKLNYSSDPSY

-376 LNENLKLKSI
+376 INEKLKVKSI
-386 TSLRGFEGNF
+386 SSMRGFEGDF

-423 QLLGTGF
+423 QLLGTSF
-430 AERLDWIIGGYYFEE
+430 ADRLDWIVGGYYFEE
-445 DGKNINPVRFSQVD
+445 DGKNINPVRFSQVY

-472 VFAQGTWHFNDRLDL
+472 LFAQGTWHFTDQLDL

-501 PDQFIEVLPVGPLP
+501 PDQYIEFLPTGPLP
-515 FNCPPPATPMP
+515 IPGTN
-526 FNPALP
+526 
-532 TCGIGDRPLP
+532 IGDRPLP
-542 FEWTHHQT
+542 YEWTSSGT

-559 SYRWNEGLMTYF
+559 SYRWNESLMTYI

-619 NVAVFFTDYTNL
+619 NVAVFFTDYTDL

-645 SNAGDAEVIGVE
+645 SNAGDAEVVGVE
-657 MEALLN
+657 LEMLLN
-663 PAEGWY
+663 PAQGLF

-681 TALEGTVQGLNLDSP
+681 TALGGGVQGLTLDSP
-696 FQHVSEWT
+696 FQHVSKWT

-738 NVPRLGDDV
+738 NVPRVGNDV

-758 SFGVSNP
+758 SFGVPNP

-784 NSGLSISGGVD
+784 NSGLSVSGGVD
-795 NLTDEE
+795 NLTDEK
-801 YTIFANY
+801 YTVFANY

>member
-1 MGNSNKTTSC
+1 MNIRIKHTRYAVAA
-11 LIVVAL
+11 VVA
-17 TAVLLADLSAILKP
+17 AILLMDSAAVFKQ
-31 VQAQGRSSALIEEIV
+31 VRAQGRSSALLEEIV

-58 APIAVSAFTGEALDF
+58 APIAVSAFSGDALDF
-73 RGVTD
+73 RGVTE

-97 SNVTNAAVYIRGI
+97 SNVSNAAVYIRGI

-132 GRSVGAVLDIVDLER
+132 GRSVGAVLDIVDVDR
-147 VEVLRGPQGTL
+147 IEVLRGPQGTL

-165 GAISLSSKKPDG
+165 GAISLSSKKPD
-177 EFGGKL
+177 EDFGGKV

-193 NVRGSVNIPLS
+193 NVRGTVNIPFG

-215 FNQDGYVTRVL
+215 FLQDGYVTRVV
-226 DDKDLGDQDVVAL
+226 DGKDLGDQDVVAL
-239 RAALRW
+239 RGALRW
-245 LPNDNL
+245 LPNNNL
-251 DINWSVDYSTENE
+251 DINWSVDYSRERE

-287 SMTLAATTLGAQ
+287 SMTLAANTQAAQ
-299 LATGGPASFPG
+299 LATGGLASIFG

-315 VLHPSGFPF
+315 VLHPSMFPF
-324 QFLACFSPENANN
+324 QFLACFSPQNANN

-347 NGDKKLNYSGDPSY
+347 NGDKKLNYSTDPSY

-376 LNENLKLKSI
+376 INEKLKVKSI
-386 TSLRGFEGNF
+386 SSMRGFEGDF
-396 EGDQDGSPIRVSY
+396 GGDQDGSPIRVSY

-423 QLLGTGF
+423 QLLGTSF
-430 AERLDWIIGGYYFEE
+430 ADRLDWIVGGYYFEE
-445 DGKNINPVRFSQVD
+445 DGKNINPVRFSQVY

-472 VFAQGTWHFNDRLDL
+472 LFAQGTWHFTDQLDL

-501 PDQFIEVLPVGPLP
+501 PDQYIEVLPIGPLP
-515 FNCPPPATPMP
+515 IPGT
-526 FNPALP
+526 
-532 TCGIGDRPLP
+532 GIGDRPLP
-542 FEWTHHQT
+542 YEWTSSGT

-559 SYRWNEGLMTYF
+559 SYRWNESLMTYF

-619 NVAVFFTDYTNL
+619 NVAVFFTDYTDL

-645 SNAGDAEVIGVE
+645 SNAGDAEVVGVE
-657 MEALLN
+657 LEMLLN
-663 PAEGWY
+663 PAQGWF

-681 TALEGTVQGLNLDSP
+681 TALGGGVQGLTLDSP
-696 FQHVSEWT
+696 FQHISKWT

-738 NVPRLGDDV
+738 NVPRVGDDV

-758 SFGVSNP
+758 SFGVPNP

-784 NSGLSISGGVD
+784 NSGLSVSGGAD

-801 YTIFANY
+801 YTTFANY

-819 HRGREW
+819 DRGRQW
-825 YIQAGYEF
+825 YIQAAYEF

>member
-1 MGNSNKTTSC
+1 MNNHVIRTPY
-11 LIVVAL
+11 IVAL
-17 TAVLLADLSAILKP
+17 VAAALLFTDASAILKP
-31 VQAQGRSSALIEEIV
+31 AHAQGRSSALLEEIV

-58 APIAVSAFTGEALDF
+58 APIAVSAFTGDALDF
-73 RGVTD
+73 RGITE

-132 GRSVGAVLDIVDLER
+132 GRSVGAVLDIVDVDR
-147 VEVLRGPQGTL
+147 IEVLRGPQGTL

-165 GAISLSSKKPDG
+165 GAISLSSKKPDE
-177 EFGGKL
+177 EFGGKV

-193 NVRGSVNIPLS
+193 NVRGTVNIPFG

-215 FNQDGYVTRVL
+215 FMQDGYVTRVV
-226 DDKDLGDQDVVAL
+226 DGKDLGDQDVVAL
-239 RAALRW
+239 RGVLRW
-245 LPNDNL
+245 LPNNNL
-251 DINWSVDYSTENE
+251 DINWSVDYSRERE

-287 SMTLAATTLGAQ
+287 SMTLAATTLAAQ
-299 LATGGPASFPG
+299 LATGGPPSVLG

-324 QFLACFSPENANN
+324 QFLACFSPQNANN

-347 NGDKKLNYSGDPSY
+347 NGDKKLNYSSDPSY

-376 LNENLKLKSI
+376 INEKLKVKSI
-386 TSLRGFEGNF
+386 SSMRGFEGDF

-423 QLLGTGF
+423 QLLGTSF
-430 AERLDWIIGGYYFEE
+430 ADRLDWIVGGYYFEE
-445 DGKNINPVRFSQVD
+445 DGKNINPVRFSQVY

-472 VFAQGTWHFNDRLDL
+472 LFAQGTWHFTDQLDL

-501 PDQFIEVLPVGPLP
+501 PDQYIEFLPTGPLP
-515 FNCPPPATPMP
+515 IPGTN
-526 FNPALP
+526 
-532 TCGIGDRPLP
+532 IGDRPLP
-542 FEWTHHQT
+542 YEWTSSGT

-559 SYRWNEGLMTYF
+559 SYRWNESLMTYI

-619 NVAVFFTDYTNL
+619 NVAVFFTDYTDL

-645 SNAGDAEVIGVE
+645 SNAGDAEVVGVE
-657 MEALLN
+657 LEMLLN
-663 PAEGWY
+663 PAQGLF

-681 TALEGTVQGLNLDSP
+681 TALGGGVQGLTLDSP
-696 FQHVSEWT
+696 FQHVSKWT

-738 NVPRLGDDV
+738 NVPRVGDDV

-758 SFGVSNP
+758 SFGVPNP

-784 NSGLSISGGVD
+784 NSGLSVSGGVD
-795 NLTDEE
+795 NLTDEK
-801 YTIFANY
+801 YTVFANY